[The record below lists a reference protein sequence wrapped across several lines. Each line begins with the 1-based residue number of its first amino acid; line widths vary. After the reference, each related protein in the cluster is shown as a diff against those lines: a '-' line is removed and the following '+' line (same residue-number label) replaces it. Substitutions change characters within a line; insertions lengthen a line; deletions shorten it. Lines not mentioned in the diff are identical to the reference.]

1 MSYFKASVAQQELV
15 LMGNLARSLLIRR
28 IDRLYNRLDSVLEDW
43 ILSKDSFQ
51 LIVDLKDV
59 ADAPIS
65 HVVQL
70 VLIRNLLVLLIYLL

>member
-1 MSYFKASVAQQELV
+1 
-15 LMGNLARSLLIRR
+15 MGNLARSLLIRR